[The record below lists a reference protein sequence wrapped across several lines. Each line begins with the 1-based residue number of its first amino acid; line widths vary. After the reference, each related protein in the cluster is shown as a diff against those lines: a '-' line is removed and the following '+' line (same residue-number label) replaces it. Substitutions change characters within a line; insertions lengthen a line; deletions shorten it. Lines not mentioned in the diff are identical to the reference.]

1 MDIENHPSASTSK
14 AMRQNRPQEDQSTDS
29 VCRVCMGWASDSD
42 LMVGIFDGQVCSMIL
57 AEVLTLVGAVE
68 LATEDDQ
75 LPKWCCK
82 GCLKA
87 LESAYKLRILC
98 QESDRKL
105 RHASLTD
112 GTAVVVKE
120 EVDEDM
126 LNLVDHD
133 GMLNV
138 EEAVVV
144 KEEVDEDLLNLVDQD
159 GMLNVEEG
167 AVSESIQLPKLEI
180 VDCIEEDE
188 IQQME
193 DGVGMMEDGMKE
205 DNGSADSDEVD
216 EDQDEKMSI
225 AVNKSNRR
233 KKPLNPNVYDEVE
246 AVGFKC
252 CGCSYIF
259 NTSEELKTHSK
270 EVHADKKLSIQE
282 LKHNKQCDI
291 CYKVMANN
299 VYVRIHQQK
308 DKLNYRCKVCGD
320 LFWSRQKVCLHY
332 DRVHD
337 PNPESP
343 SKVCCGCR
351 EEFETGEQLREHSV
365 AVHLPEKPAPD
376 PTRPYACN
384 VCYRSFTSKTLLHA
398 HQFRKLKHTKKHVC
412 IQCGMAFRYPGGLKD
427 HEMTHTGE
435 KVFQCSKCPKAY
447 SNRNTYRKHVAS
459 HEMPADKYKCEICG
473 VTLKSLHGLRRHTLQ
488 HTGERPHR
496 CPHCPATFAVPAGLK
511 CHLFTHADEKTQE
524 CPICKKQFKRQVEVK
539 RHLTYSHH
547 KHKPFACFFCPKRY
561 PRKHCRKQH
570 MLQAHP
576 KELQSNPLP
585 PIELLGNPWSM
596 RQRTEE
602 AILREQGMV
611 E

>member
-1 MDIENHPSASTSK
+1 MFKRVHEVKNHIKFTHHKLTPFVCFFCPIGYTRKDRRNQHMMQVHPKELQSNPLPPIELVQMDFKNHPSASTSK
-14 AMRQNRPQEDQSTDS
+14 AMRQNRPQEDQSTDP
-29 VCRVCMGWASDSD
+29 VCRVCMGWASDSG
-42 LMVGIFDGQVCSMIL
+42 LMVGIFDGQVCSMLL

-68 LATEDDQ
+68 LATEDDR

-126 LNLVDHD
+126 LNLADHD
-133 GMLNV
+133 GILNV

-167 AVSESIQLPKLEI
+167 AVSESLQLPKLEI
-180 VDCIEEDE
+180 VDYIEEDD

-193 DGVGMMEDGMKE
+193 DGVGEADGMKE
-205 DNGSADSDEVD
+205 DNGGADSDEVD

-225 AVNKSNRR
+225 EVNKPNHR

-259 NTSEELKTHSK
+259 NTSEELKTHST

-308 DKLNYRCKVCGD
+308 DKLNYR
-320 LFWSRQKVCLHY
+320 SS
-332 DRVHD
+332 D
-337 PNPESP
+337 PKRCCTPINP
-343 SKVCCGCR
+343 V
-351 EEFETGEQLREHSV
+351 
-365 AVHLPEKPAPD
+365 
-376 PTRPYACN
+376 
-384 VCYRSFTSKTLLHA
+384 
-398 HQFRKLKHTKKHVC
+398 KLKDTKKHVC
-412 IQCGMAFRYPGGLKD
+412 DQCGVAFRYPGGLKD
-427 HEMTHTGE
+427 HERTHTGE
-435 KVFQCSKCPKAY
+435 TMFQCPKCTKTY
-447 SNRNTYRKHVAS
+447 TNRNTYRKHVAS
-459 HEMPADKYKCEICG
+459 HEVPADK
-473 VTLKSLHGLRRHTLQ
+473 
-488 HTGERPHR
+488 
-496 CPHCPATFAVPAGLK
+496 CPHCPATFVASAGLR
-511 CHLFTHADEKTQE
+511 CHLFTHTDEKTQE
-524 CPICKKQFKRQVEVK
+524 CPICKKQFKRPEEVK
-539 RHLTYSHH
+539 RHLTYTHH
-547 KHKPFACFFCPKRY
+547 KQKPFTCFFCPKQY
-561 PRKHCRKQH
+561 PRKHRRKQH

-602 AILREQGMV
+602 AILREQGMI